1 MKESNYNGTEQ
12 TPQDNIKDRE
22 SHLSANLKQV
32 LSNNIELWKEMR
44 AEKLEKLDVLY
55 NKAVERYFL
64 DLKTDDENVKRIQQ
78 LALQKQALRDVT
90 LTTVPSSIKDEIEL
104 MDYVPDALK

>member
-1 MKESNYNGTEQ
+1 
-12 TPQDNIKDRE
+12 
-22 SHLSANLKQV
+22 
-32 LSNNIELWKEMR
+32 MR

-90 LTTVPSSIKDEIEL
+90 LTKVPSHIKDEIEL
-104 MDYVPDALK
+104 MDYIPDALK

>member
-1 MKESNYNGTEQ
+1 MAEL
-12 TPQDNIKDRE
+12 TPEDNLKDRQE
-22 SHLSANLKQV
+22 HLDANLKQV
-32 LSNNIELWKEMR
+32 LSNNIDLYREMR
-44 AEKLEKLDVLY
+44 TEKLERLDVLW
-55 NKAVERYFL
+55 NKALERYFL

-90 LTTVPSSIKDEIEL
+90 LTKIPSHIKDEIEL

>member
-1 MKESNYNGTEQ
+1 MALTSKVDSE
-12 TPQDNIKDRE
+12 DNLKDRE
-22 SHLSANLKQV
+22 EHLDTNLKQV
-32 LSNNIELWKEMR
+32 LSNNIELYREMR
-44 AEKLEKLDVLY
+44 AEKMEKLDVLW
-55 NKAVERYFL
+55 NKALERYFL

-90 LTTVPSSIKDEIEL
+90 LTTVPSNIKDEIEL

>member
-1 MKESNYNGTEQ
+1 MADL
-12 TPQDNIKDRE
+12 TPEENLKDRQD
-22 SHLSANLKQV
+22 HLEDNLKQV

-44 AEKLEKLDVLY
+44 AEKLKKLDVLY

-78 LALQKQALRDVT
+78 LALQKQAMRDVT
-90 LTTVPSSIKDEIEL
+90 LTKVPSHIKDEIEL

>member
-1 MKESNYNGTEQ
+1 MTEQ

-32 LSNNIELWKEMR
+32 LSNNIHLYRQARVEKMERLDILW
-44 AEKLEKLDVLY
+44 
-55 NKAVERYFL
+55 NKALERYFL

-90 LTTVPSSIKDEIEL
+90 LTKIPSHIKDEIEL

>member
-1 MKESNYNGTEQ
+1 MADL
-12 TPQDNIKDRE
+12 TPEENLKDRQD
-22 SHLSANLKQV
+22 HLEDNLKQV

-64 DLKTDDENVKRIQQ
+64 DLKTDDENVKRIQH

-90 LTTVPSSIKDEIEL
+90 LTKVPSHIKDEIEL
-104 MDYVPDALK
+104 MDYIPDALK

>member
-1 MKESNYNGTEQ
+1 MADL
-12 TPQDNIKDRE
+12 TPEENLKDRQD
-22 SHLSANLKQV
+22 HLEDNLKQV

-44 AEKLEKLDVLY
+44 AEKLKKLDVLY

>member
-1 MKESNYNGTEQ
+1 MADL
-12 TPQDNIKDRE
+12 TPEENLKDRQD
-22 SHLSANLKQV
+22 HLEDNLKQV

-90 LTTVPSSIKDEIEL
+90 LTKVPSHIKDEIEL
-104 MDYVPDALK
+104 IDYVPDALK

>member
-1 MKESNYNGTEQ
+1 MADL
-12 TPQDNIKDRE
+12 TPEENIKDRQD
-22 SHLSANLKQV
+22 HLEDNLKQV

-44 AEKLEKLDVLY
+44 AEKLKKLDVLY

-78 LALQKQALRDVT
+78 LALQKQKLRDVT
-90 LTTVPSSIKDEIEL
+90 LTKVPSHIKDEIEL
-104 MDYVPDALK
+104 MDYIPDALK

>member
-1 MKESNYNGTEQ
+1 MADL
-12 TPQDNIKDRE
+12 TPEENLKDRQD
-22 SHLSANLKQV
+22 HLEDNLKQV

-44 AEKLEKLDVLY
+44 AEKLKKLDVLY

-90 LTTVPSSIKDEIEL
+90 LTKVPSHIKDEIEL

>member
-1 MKESNYNGTEQ
+1 MADL
-12 TPQDNIKDRE
+12 TPEENLKDRQD
-22 SHLSANLKQV
+22 HLEDNLKQV

-44 AEKLEKLDVLY
+44 AEKLEKLAVLY

-90 LTTVPSSIKDEIEL
+90 LTKVPSHIKDEIEL

>member
-1 MKESNYNGTEQ
+1 MADL
-12 TPQDNIKDRE
+12 TPEENLKDRQD
-22 SHLSANLKQV
+22 HLEDNLKQV

-90 LTTVPSSIKDEIEL
+90 LTKVPSHIKDEIEL